1 MSEEYD
7 YRLEDPSV
15 ERIDEFVDTKIL
27 LAKSNVSDAEADNLF
42 NKQKLE
48 IFKGIFKRPKEGE
61 VVVKKISKGL
71 EPYLI
76 IGGRYEIRYLT
87 ERTYD
92 IDLLDDAVSVFIL
105 GEELEVDRSKE
116 EETEVEIKNEKKKG
130 FFDGLFSSGKKKPVS
145 KPELQIKG
153 IEHVF
158 VENEITEA
166 RNYAGISI
174 NPDNLEEADFSD
186 VGLAFL
192 DGDGAIVSKD
202 YIDMD
207 KFIADLIEEY
217 ATRPEIAQ
225 RVLFEK
231 LALTDK
237 KIIFYPVYWAEMI
250 YKGKDTKNVRL
261 DAVSKKIEVPKGKRF
276 APPMDGNVSWD
287 STEVETSDDGSKTC
301 PGCGT
306 EVDDEITFCPDCGV
320 KVN

>member
-15 ERIDEFVDTKIL
+15 ERIDDFVETKVL
-27 LAKSNVSDAEADNLF
+27 LAQSKVSDAEADSLF
-42 NKQKLE
+42 SKEK
-48 IFKGIFKRPKEGE
+48 IDVFKGIFKRPKDNE
-61 VVVKKISKGL
+61 VVIKKISKGL
-71 EPYLI
+71 EPYLVV
-76 IGGRYEIRYLT
+76 GGRYEIRYLT

-92 IDLLDDAVSVFIL
+92 IDLLDDAVSVFLL
-105 GEELEVDRSKE
+105 GEELTVEKKPE
-116 EETEVEIKNEKKKG
+116 EETEVEIKTEKKKG

-158 VENEITEA
+158 VEKEIMEA

-174 NPDNLEEADFSD
+174 NPDNLEEADFTD
-186 VGLAFL
+186 VGQAFF
-192 DGDGAIVSKD
+192 DGDGSMVPKD

-207 KFIADLIEEY
+207 KLIETLIEEY
-217 ATRPEIAQ
+217 ATRPEHAQ

-237 KIIFYPVYWAEMI
+237 KIILYPVYWAEMV
-250 YKGKDTKNVRL
+250 YKEKDTKNVRL
-261 DAVSKKIEVPKGKRF
+261 DAITKKVEAQKGKRY
-276 APPMDGNVSWD
+276 APPMDGASWA
-287 STEVETSDDGSKTC
+287 SDDASEVVDDSNTC
-301 PGCGT
+301 PGCGK
-306 EVDDEITFCPDCGV
+306 EVDDEITFCPDCGA